1 MASLLRLNPM
11 AELARGSVA
20 LQVNLMAAKGLLE
33 IMRTNLGPKGT
44 MKMLVSGSGDI
55 KISKDGNVLLNEM
68 QIKVPTASMIAKTST
83 AQNDITGDGTTSV
96 VMLIGE
102 LLKQAENYITE
113 GVHPSVICDGL
124 EMGKNRCLE
133 LLDEM
138 KVCLPLEKDLLLKV
152 AGTALRTKVAPE
164 LADHLTEIVV
174 DAVLAIR
181 TVDRPIDLL
190 MVEIMTMQ
198 HCTEMDTQL
207 IRGLVLDHGVR
218 HPDMKKLVRNAY
230 ILTCNVSLEFE
241 KPEVN
246 VKALYKNAE
255 EREKVLASEREF
267 IIKRVQKI
275 IDLKRIVCDLETL
288 NDNVERNF
296 VVINQKG
303 IDPISLDLLAKAGIP
318 ALRRAKRRNMER
330 LMLACGC
337 TPVNSVDDLTKHVL
351 GKAGLVHEVT
361 LGEEKYT
368 FVEEVENPKSVTI
381 LIKGPSKHA
390 INQVKDA
397 VDDGLQS
404 VKNTFDDGGCVIPGA
419 GAFEVAAY
427 CDLMTLKETV
437 DGRVKM
443 GIQAFADALM
453 IIVKSLAQNAG
464 FHPVES
470 CIKLQDEYKKL
481 HTLLGLNLYTGD
493 VLLPVEEGIFDNYC
507 VKKSILTSSVATASN
522 LLMVD
527 EIIRGGMSTKG
538 T

>member
-1 MASLLRLNPM
+1 MLLLIMASLLRLNPM

-198 HCTEMDTQL
+198 HCTEMDT
-207 IRGLVLDHGVR
+207 H
-218 HPDMKKLVRNAY
+218 
-230 ILTCNVSLEFE
+230 
-241 KPEVN
+241 EVN

>member
-1 MASLLRLNPM
+1 LCVKNCLLIMASLLRFNPM
-11 AELARGSVA
+11 VEFSRGGVA
-20 LQVNLMAAKGLLE
+20 LQVNLVAAKGLLE

-83 AQNDITGDGTTSV
+83 ALNDITGDGTTSV

-113 GVHPSVICDGL
+113 GVHPRIICDGIEL
-124 EMGKNRCLE
+124 GKDRCIE

-152 AGTALRTKVAPE
+152 AGTALRTKVAAE

-181 TVDRPIDLL
+181 TEHKPIDLL

-198 HCTEMDTQL
+198 HCTEMDTKL

-218 HPDMKKLVRNAY
+218 HPDMKKVVRNAY
-230 ILTCNVSLEFE
+230 ILACNVSLEFE

-246 VKALYKNAE
+246 VKALYKNAA

-275 IDLKRIVCDLETL
+275 IDLKRKVCDLQSM

-296 VVINQKG
+296 VVINQKVPIMRKWKG
-303 IDPISLDLLAKAGIP
+303 IDPISLDLFARAGIP

-337 TPVNSVDDLTKHVL
+337 TPVNSVDDLSPDVL
-351 GKAGLVHEVT
+351 GKAGLVQEYT

-381 LIKGPSKHA
+381 LIKGPNKHS

-397 VDDGLQS
+397 VNDGLQS
-404 VKNTFDDGGCVIPGA
+404 VKNTFEDGGCVIPGA
-419 GAFEVAAY
+419 GAFEIAAY
-427 CDLMTLKETV
+427 CKLMTLKEMV

-443 GIQAFADALM
+443 GIQAFADALLV
-453 IIVKSLAQNAG
+453 IVKSLSQNAG
-464 FHPVES
+464 FHPMES

-481 HTLLGLNLYTGD
+481 RMPIGLNLYTGD
-493 VLLPVEEGIFDNYC
+493 IMLPVEEGIFDNYC
-507 VKKSILTSSVATASN
+507 VKKSILTSS
-522 LLMVD
+522 
-527 EIIRGGMSTKG
+527 
-538 T
+538 